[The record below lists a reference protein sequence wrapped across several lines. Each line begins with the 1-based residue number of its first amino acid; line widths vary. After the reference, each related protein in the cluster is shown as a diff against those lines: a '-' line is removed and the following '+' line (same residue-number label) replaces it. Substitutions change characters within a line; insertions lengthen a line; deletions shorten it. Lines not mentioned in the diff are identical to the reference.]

1 MDQLV
6 IEEMIEHDLIQGSQE
21 WLEFRL
27 THDGASEAAAML
39 GLSKKVKRNE
49 LLHMKATGITKEFSA
64 WVQENILDHGHEV
77 EAMARPIVEKQI
89 GTKLYPVVCSLG
101 RMSASC
107 DGKNMAGNA
116 VWEHKQRNE
125 ELFASVAAGVLPD
138 EHWPQ
143 VQQVLMVTGADRCIF
158 TVSDGTEEN
167 MVSMEVLPDAEKFER
182 IRAGWAQFHIDR
194 EEYLRKLAAGE
205 IVQHKE
211 MPKAEV
217 TIDLPALFV
226 HAKGE
231 ITTHNMDEF
240 GMALTAKLAE
250 VRAIALVDDQDFS
263 NAKEAAKKFRE
274 TAKSIALSQKQML
287 AQTETIG
294 EASLKMEAWVKDL
307 NATALQLEKD
317 VEKEDLAKKTAMV
330 TAAGLQFHEHVEA
343 LEAYIR
349 PIKLN
354 LTRPDFG
361 LAIKGKRSYASMQDA
376 VDTTLSQAKSA
387 ASAQAKDVSTKLAW
401 CKEHAAG
408 MSALFPDLQQIIS
421 KPMEDFTLTI
431 TSRIEKQKAEE
442 AARLETERTRMEAD
456 AKAKAEAEAAI
467 KLKADEERIRAE
479 ERAKAEAE
487 ARSKAEAE
495 LSAKAETQPQVELT
509 AGVPLLPD
517 HDNLTALEKT
527 KPAVRPAV
535 AWPFPTPDMQKNT
548 ATAAPVVSKRP
559 SDGQIIEALALHFRV
574 HEMQVISWLIEVDI
588 EAASTHFS
596 KEFA

>member
-1 MDQLV
+1 MKV
-6 IEEMIEHDLIQGSQE
+6 VNLIQGTQPWHE
-21 WLEFRL
+21 HR
-27 THDGASEAAAML
+27 ASHFNASDAPAML
-39 GLSKKVKRNE
+39 GISQYETRTQ
-49 LLHMKATGITKEFSA
+49 LLHRLATGISPEVDDATQCRFNDGHRFEA
-64 WVQENILDHGHEV
+64 LARPLAENI
-77 EAMARPIVEKQI
+77 I
-89 GTKLYPVVCSLG
+89 GDELSPVTGCEGKL
-101 RMSASC
+101 SASY
-107 DGKNMAGNA
+107 DGLPFDQKIPF
-116 VWEHKQRNE
+116 EHKKLNANLRKILSSTGASGSDLDLMYQVQMEQQIMLCSGEKTLFMASEWDENDNLVE
-125 ELFASVAAGVLPD
+125 ELHCWYFPNFELRDRIIQGWTQFA
-138 EHWPQ
+138 
-143 VQQVLMVTGADRCIF
+143 
-158 TVSDGTEEN
+158 
-167 MVSMEVLPDAEKFER
+167 
-182 IRAGWAQFHIDR
+182 IDL
-194 EEYLRKLAAGE
+194 EEYKRKLADGE

-217 TIDLPALFV
+217 AIELPALFV

-240 GMALTAKLAE
+240 GTALAAKLAE
-250 VRAIALVDDQDFS
+250 VRAIALVNDQDFS

-343 LEAYIR
+343 LELDIR

-354 LTRPDFG
+354 LTRPDFAS
-361 LAIKGKRSYASMQDA
+361 AIKGKRNYASMQDA
-376 VDTTLSQAKSA
+376 VDTMLSQAKSA
-387 ASAQAKDVSTKLAW
+387 ASAQAKDVSAKLAW

-408 MSALFPDLQQIIS
+408 QSALFPDLQALMA

-431 TSRIEKQKAEE
+431 TSRINKQKADE
-442 AARLETERTRMEAD
+442 AARLETERARMEAE
-456 AKAKAEAEAAI
+456 AKAKAEAEAAT

-487 ARSKAEAE
+487 AQARAKIEADERARVETDAKSKAEFSKAIDDQARTGTGAVE
-495 LSAKAETQPQVELT
+495 VSASGKVTH
-509 AGVPLLPD
+509 LPI
-517 HDNLTALEKT
+517 EKIT
-527 KPAVRPAV
+527 
-535 AWPFPTPDMQKNT
+535 NT
-548 ATAAPVVSKRP
+548 RP

-574 HEMQVISWLIEVDI
+574 HEMQVISWLLEVDLD
-588 EAASTHFS
+588 AASERYA